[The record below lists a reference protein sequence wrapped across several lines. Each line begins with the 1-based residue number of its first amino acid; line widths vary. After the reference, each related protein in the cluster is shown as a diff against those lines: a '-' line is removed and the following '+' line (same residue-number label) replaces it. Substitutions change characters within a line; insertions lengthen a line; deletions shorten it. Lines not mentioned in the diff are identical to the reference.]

1 MLLQYHGIPPRWR
14 HANIFRRK
22 PVRFVFLGFR
32 TINLKMAENIL
43 RRARPTYAHAAP
55 LQVPKVHASYLNTPL
70 ISTSVLDAVPS
81 DDLSLRWLQ
90 SPKKNKYPRSLS
102 CLPKCATVWL
112 SNAVFKFRYQK
123 EQVDIKLS
131 FLC

>member
-70 ISTSVLDAVPS
+70 ISTSGLDAVPS

-90 SPKKNKYPRSLS
+90 SPKKKKTPEAFHVFPSAPLSGYLMQYSNFDTKKSKLISSL
-102 CLPKCATVWL
+102 V
-112 SNAVFKFRYQK
+112 
-123 EQVDIKLS
+123 